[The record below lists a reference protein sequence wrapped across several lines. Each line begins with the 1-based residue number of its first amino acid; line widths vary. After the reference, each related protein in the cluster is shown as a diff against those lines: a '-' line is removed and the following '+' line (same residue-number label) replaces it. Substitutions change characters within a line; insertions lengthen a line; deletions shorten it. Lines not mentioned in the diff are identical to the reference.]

1 MDRKRM
7 EWDTKPR
14 HRYIFD
20 SQFTCSF
27 FHLTDLSI
35 VFHWADLLCVCSC
48 IIWDGNFKYVTRA
61 KKTWCLHLW
70 KIVCCMLILWHC
82 VTITCSVKERDHF
95 VHWKKNRP
103 NKRQMIVRR
112 NLYGSIW
119 LSKISCNLKH
129 YNNLLR
135 IQIVRNHTHDLALS
149 EQVCHQKELRNFSS
163 GSKWI
168 LFEHLC
174 VEINC
179 IWCFVFIRFALFFC
193 HLFYCYINS
202 LGMQS
207 IWCSSVVVARANYFM
222 VALGISKKKIVTQ
235 TLSMLILSHDY
246 DSWTNID

>member
-1 MDRKRM
+1 MFAFVKNRLLYVNSLTLCHNYMLSERKRS
-7 EWDTKPR
+7 
-14 HRYIFD
+14 F
-20 SQFTCSF
+20 CS
-27 FHLTDLSI
+27 LQ
-35 VFHWADLLCVCSC
+35 
-48 IIWDGNFKYVTRA
+48 
-61 KKTWCLHLW
+61 
-70 KIVCCMLILWHC
+70 
-82 VTITCSVKERDHF
+82 
-95 VHWKKNRP
+95 KKNRP

-207 IWCSSVVVARANYFM
+207 I
-222 VALGISKKKIVTQ
+222 
-235 TLSMLILSHDY
+235 
-246 DSWTNID
+246 